1 MLARVRGVNN
11 AIFITGSKVGT
22 QMFYGHGAG
31 GNATGAVVVSDLI
44 EIARDLVQGHLR
56 AKSAVGFVDSPQL
69 KLCEDPRP
77 VRWYLGL
84 NVKDQ
89 RGVVALVAEVIARY
103 DIHLES
109 LGQEPR
115 VSSDE
120 LSLSITLEPVSEP
133 LICRAVD
140 EINAL
145 DFMVRPL
152 LLLRI
157 E

>member
-1 MLARVRGVNN
+1 L
-11 AIFITGSKVGT
+11 T
-22 QMFYGHGAG
+22 
-31 GNATGAVVVSDLI
+31 
-44 EIARDLVQGHLR
+44 
-56 AKSAVGFVDSPQL
+56 AKNVVGFVDSPEL
-69 KLCEDPRP
+69 KVCESPRP

-89 RGVVALVAEVIARY
+89 RGVVARLAEIFAQH

-115 VSSDE
+115 VSKDE
-120 LSLSITLEPVSEP
+120 VFLGITVEPVSEP

-145 DFMVRPL
+145 EFMMRPT
-152 LLLRI
+152 LLLRV

>member
-1 MLARVRGVNN
+1 M
-11 AIFITGSKVGT
+11 
-22 QMFYGHGAG
+22 
-31 GNATGAVVVSDLI
+31 
-44 EIARDLVQGHLR
+44 
-56 AKSAVGFVDSPQL
+56 
-69 KLCEDPRP
+69 
-77 VRWYLGL
+77 GL

-89 RGVVALVAEVIARY
+89 RGVVAGVAEVIARY

-115 VSSDE
+115 VSKDE
-120 LSLSITLEPVSEP
+120 LSLGITVEPVSEP
-133 LICRAVD
+133 LICRAVN

-145 DFMVRPL
+145 EFVTKPL